1 MKVQASW
8 TSALMR
14 LTSLLQRL
22 WLACSAGKEAKW
34 GTIGSMGNMKDIA
47 DSVRGNLIPQLYIL
61 RRVPMRYSRI
71 LPLTIMKRFQCIVV
85 GSAQGVLT
93 VAITDRQN
101 ISVIESLRK
110 ITGQAIF
117 PVLIDPTRMRLLIQ
131 RVERYE
137 QYRQAFYAT
146 RTRDAREQAYYL
158 HMKRQFL
165 VFSIVLLLTY
175 QKTQRN

>member
-1 MKVQASW
+1 
-8 TSALMR
+8 
-14 LTSLLQRL
+14 
-22 WLACSAGKEAKW
+22 
-34 GTIGSMGNMKDIA
+34 MKDIA

-61 RRVPMRYSRI
+61 RRVPTRYRRM
-71 LPLTIMKRFQCIVV
+71 LPLTFMQQFQCIVV

-93 VAITDRQN
+93 VAITDQQN
-101 ISVIESLRK
+101 TSVIESLRS

-137 QYRQAFYAT
+137 QYRQALSA
-146 RTRDAREQAYYL
+146 RKRDAREQAYYL

-165 VFSIVLLLTY
+165 VFSIMMLLTY